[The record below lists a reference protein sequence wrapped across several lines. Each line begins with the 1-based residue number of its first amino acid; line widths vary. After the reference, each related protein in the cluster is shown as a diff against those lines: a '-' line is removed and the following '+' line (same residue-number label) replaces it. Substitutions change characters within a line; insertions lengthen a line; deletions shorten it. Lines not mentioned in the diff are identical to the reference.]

1 MKVLLHLIC
10 LAIGVLSLAGPL
22 QAQET
27 KMLIVY
33 FSWSGNTKGIA
44 EQIHQKVGGDF
55 VEIELVKPYSRDY
68 NTCLDEARR
77 DQDNKARPELK
88 IRIDNMAQ
96 YDVVFLG
103 YPNWWATIPMP
114 IASFLEQYEFQGKT
128 IVPFVSHGGGRLG
141 QSVTDIAK
149 LSPQATIAEALSVSY
164 SGGSSLSGD
173 IDAWLNKIGVPG
185 RR

>member
-1 MKVLLHLIC
+1 MKTILMTIIFM
-10 LAIGVLSLAGPL
+10 AAGSMGMSGPL
-22 QAQET
+22 HARET
-27 KMLIVY
+27 KMLIAY
-33 FSWSGNTKGIA
+33 FSWSGNTRSIA
-44 EQIHQKVGGDF
+44 EQIHKKVGGDL
-55 VEIELVKPYSRDY
+55 VEIEPVRPYSRDY

-88 IRIDNMAQ
+88 TKIDNMAQ

-114 IASFLEQYEFQGKT
+114 IASFLEQYDFQGKT

-149 LSPQATIAEALSVSY
+149 LSPGSSITEALSVSY

-173 IDAWLNKIGVPG
+173 IDAWLNKIGYG
-185 RR
+185 R